1 MSHYQQ
7 QYYPSTAPS
16 ALGGTPVSS
25 FYARQGF
32 EQTSQPTISVPL
44 HLRSNAYDYRQ
55 HVAPPKH
62 PAQQARSS
70 GGQNQREQQHQQHFG
85 HPGPSQPQ
93 IQPQNHQQYDRPQ
106 SQYGQVQHPYQP
118 PYTHAQQPTQGQTQP
133 QPHVQSTYAHSSQ
146 YAVRSRSEFNPST
159 YSQSMYGYSPFP
171 MLPGPQPTPARAFAL
186 YEAYNARQQQR
197 EAVAAATTLQTQPQ
211 NHVQVQQQ
219 TQHQAQVTYRSPP
232 QSQPLRQSQQYP
244 VQQYQDSHVP
254 TYAPSFPQSQA
265 GHPISP
271 QKAAPLQAASSFSE
285 VPAFASA
292 HAPSSVSAPMAPI
305 PQPQPQPQSQP
316 QPHSQPQP
324 QAPQRTPTIGFRRP
338 LPQPCQPRPRPMSM
352 PPQAQA
358 PGFAFQVNGPGR
370 SSPSSVSNMLPQSL
384 PRPVTIIQYPSASS
398 KTTATPY
405 SPSVDPSA
413 APTSSNIPT
422 PAKALSERTQTPEQV
437 PPYSNITKDITP
449 TQRRALPQ
457 SSTAPPDLSHLEKR
471 GSVLNSVSTP
481 FQACKST
488 ATVSSPPHVVSKTP
502 LPEVSSNSETEDDDR
517 LSVQSRESKQSHHR
531 TPSPQHS
538 PQYGILDLPKRN
550 SSVFGVGAK
559 AEAASPKYG
568 IKDLPMRTKSI
579 VDRRKAWERAEQG
592 MNEAVARTQTSS
604 KSVSPAKSAAPK
616 LSISAPPSTAPVS
629 PRSPQP
635 QVPKQQQK
643 LPMPVVRQP
652 QPSRTERTPSWTLA
666 TADLEK
672 IAAAS
677 EPKTSMALRFAK
689 MSLEEE
695 KASSKQ
701 SKPQPAVAS
710 PTQTQRSAMQTS
722 SNKSRSTSPT
732 KSYPFSTRTP
742 RRSSTIDLNLDD
754 APPPSLRRTPSPSA
768 STSSSSVPS
777 IPSIKTPDDVPQISL
792 PPIPQINL
800 PGSFDFDDA
809 LAKPSSP
816 QKSNVPVINLPGDDE
831 GDSSGPMIS
840 VSAPSNAR
848 PDAVA
853 MPVILDDL
861 ASSVSSP
868 RSRGLPRLPSSSA
881 SSVTAVS
888 NSGSNQRSRGGGL
901 VCGGCGRG
909 IFGRIVSAMGLRWH
923 PQCFKCCQ
931 CGEQLEHVSSY
942 EHDGKPYCHLDYH
955 ELFAPQCYSCKTPI
969 IDERFITLDDPALGK
984 RTYHEQHFFC
994 AECGDPFLAPPTT
1007 SSKRSGPNEIN
1018 IKGDGAFDVAV
1029 DEDGLEVG
1037 FTVFRGHPYCEAC
1050 HVRLRAPKCKACKR
1064 SIRDGMRAV
1073 EALGGKWCYEC
1084 FVCTGCQ
1091 KPFEEPSFFQRDKKP
1106 FCEHCFSIILRNE
1119 I

>member
-1 MSHYQQ
+1 MSYYSQ
-7 QYYPSTAPS
+7 QYYPPTASSTS
-16 ALGGTPVSS
+16 GGTPVSS
-25 FYARQGF
+25 FYAARQGF
-32 EQTSQPTISVPL
+32 EQTSQPTSSMPL
-44 HLRSNAYDYRQ
+44 HLRPNAYDYRQ

-70 GGQNQREQQHQQHFG
+70 GGQNQREQQYQQHSG

-93 IQPQNHQQYDRPQ
+93 IQPQNYQQYNQPQ

-118 PYTHAQQPTQGQTQP
+118 SYTHVQQQAQGQIQP
-133 QPHVQSTYAHSSQ
+133 QPQPQSHTQSTYA
-146 YAVRSRSEFNPST
+146 ARPRSEYNPST
-159 YSQSMYGYSPFP
+159 YAQNMYGYSPFP

-186 YEAYNARQQQR
+186 YEAYNARQQKR
-197 EAVAAATTLQTQPQ
+197 EAAAAATTQQPQ
-211 NHVQVQQQ
+211 PHVQLQQQ
-219 TQHQAQVTYRSPP
+219 PQHQPQFTYQPPP
-232 QSQPLRQSQQYP
+232 QSQPLRQPQQYP
-244 VQQYQDSHVP
+244 AQQYQSSHVSSF
-254 TYAPSFPQSQA
+254 APPFPQSQA
-265 GHPISP
+265 GHPTSP
-271 QKAAPLQAASSFSE
+271 QQAAPPQITSSFSAA
-285 VPAFASA
+285 PAFASA
-292 HAPSSVSAPMAPI
+292 HAPSSVSAPIAPI
-305 PQPQPQPQSQP
+305 PQPRPQPQH
-316 QPHSQPQP
+316 HSQPQP
-324 QAPQRTPTIGFRRP
+324 QAPQRTPTIGSRRP
-338 LPQPCQPRPRPMSM
+338 LPQPGPPRPRPVSM
-352 PPQAQA
+352 PPQAQP
-358 PGFAFQVNGPGR
+358 PGPVFQVNGPGH
-370 SSPSSVSNMLPQSL
+370 SLPSPVSNMLPQAL
-384 PRPVTIIQYPSASS
+384 PRPVTIIQYPSATSV
-398 KTTATPY
+398 TPATSY
-405 SPSVDPSA
+405 SPSVGSSA
-413 APTSSNIPT
+413 APESSNFPT
-422 PAKALSERTQTPEQV
+422 PPKALSERTQTPEQV
-437 PPYSNITKDITP
+437 LPYSDTTKDMTP

-457 SSTAPPDLSHLEKR
+457 SSTAPPDLSHIEKR
-471 GSVLNSVSTP
+471 ESVSSPVSTP
-481 FQACKST
+481 FRTTIST
-488 ATVSSPPHVVSKTP
+488 APLSSSPDVVSKAS
-502 LPEVSSNSETEDDDR
+502 LPDVSMNSGIEDDGDR
-517 LSVQSRESKQSHHR
+517 LSVKSRESKQSR
-531 TPSPQHS
+531 QCTPSPQYS
-538 PQYGILDLPKRN
+538 PQYGILDLPKRS
-550 SSVFGVGAK
+550 SSVFGAAGK
-559 AEAASPKYG
+559 GETASPKYG
-568 IKDLPMRTKSI
+568 IKDLPTRTKSV
-579 VDRRKAWERAEQG
+579 VDRRKAWERAEEG
-592 MNEAVARTQTSS
+592 MNEAVARKQTSS
-604 KSVSPAKSAAPK
+604 KSVSSTKSAAPK
-616 LSISAPPSTAPVS
+616 LSISAPPSTVPVS

-635 QVPKQQQK
+635 QMPQQQQK
-643 LPMPVVRQP
+643 LPMPAVRQP
-652 QPSRTERTPSWTLA
+652 QPSRTERTPSWTLP

-695 KASSKQ
+695 KANSKQ
-701 SKPQPAVAS
+701 SKHQPTVAS
-710 PTQTQRSAMQTS
+710 PTQTQRTSMQVN

-732 KSYPFSTRTP
+732 KSYQFSTRTP

-768 STSSSSVPS
+768 STSTSSVPS
-777 IPSIKTPDDVPQISL
+777 IPTIKTPDDVPQIPL

-800 PGSFDFDDA
+800 PGGLDFDDSV
-809 LAKPSSP
+809 KPLSP
-816 QKSNVPVINLPGDDE
+816 QKPSLPVINLPGDDE
-831 GDSSGPMIS
+831 AVSSGPMIS
-840 VSAPSNAR
+840 ISAPPNAR
-848 PDAVA
+848 PDVVA

-861 ASSVSSP
+861 ASSASSP
-868 RSRGLPRLPSSSA
+868 RSRGLPRPPSSPA

-888 NSGSNQRSRGGGL
+888 SSGSSQRSRGGGL

-994 AECGDPFLAPPTT
+994 AECGDPFLTPSSTK

-1073 EALGGKWCYEC
+1073 EALGGKWCNEC

-1106 FCEHCFSIILRNE
+1106 FCEYCFSIILRNE
-1119 I
+1119 V

>member
-7 QYYPSTAPS
+7 QYYAPTAPS
-16 ALGGTPVSS
+16 TSGGAPVS
-25 FYARQGF
+25 FYAARQSY
-32 EQTSQPTISVPL
+32 EQPSQPTTSIPL
-44 HLRSNAYDYRQ
+44 HLRPNAYDYRQ

-62 PAQQARSS
+62 PVQQARSS
-70 GGQNQREQQHQQHFG
+70 DGQNQRKQQYQQHSG
-85 HPGPSQPQ
+85 YPGPSQPQ
-93 IQPQNHQQYDRPQ
+93 IQLQNHQQHNRPQ

-118 PYTHAQQPTQGQTQP
+118 PYTHAQQQTQGQTQP
-133 QPHVQSTYAHSSQ
+133 QPHAQSTYAPSSQ
-146 YAVRSRSEFNPST
+146 YAVRPRFEFNPST
-159 YSQSMYGYSPFP
+159 YAQSMHGYSPFP

-197 EAVAAATTLQTQPQ
+197 EAAAAAATQQSQPQ
-211 NHVQVQQQ
+211 NHVQLQQQ
-219 TQHQAQVTYRSPP
+219 PQHQPQVTYRPPP
-232 QSQPLRQSQQYP
+232 QSQPIRQPQQYLA
-244 VQQYQDSHVP
+244 QQHQASHVP
-254 TYAPSFPQSQA
+254 SYAPSLPQSQT
-265 GHPISP
+265 GHPTSP
-271 QKAAPLQAASSFSE
+271 QRAASPQVASSFS
-285 VPAFASA
+285 VAPAFACA
-292 HAPSSVSAPMAPI
+292 PAPSFVSAPIAPI
-305 PQPQPQPQSQP
+305 PQPQPQSQYHSQSQP
-316 QPHSQPQP
+316 ET
-324 QAPQRTPTIGFRRP
+324 PQRTPIIGSRRP
-338 LPQPCQPRPRPMSM
+338 LPQPGQSRPRPMSM
-352 PPQAQA
+352 PPRAQS
-358 PGFAFQVNGPGR
+358 PGFAFQVNLPGR
-370 SSPSSVSNMLPQSL
+370 SSPSSVSNILPQSF

-398 KTTATPY
+398 EISATPY
-405 SPSVDPSA
+405 SPSAGSSA
-413 APTSSNIPT
+413 SPKSSNILT
-422 PAKALSERTQTPEQV
+422 QAKALSERTQTPEQM
-437 PPYSNITKDITP
+437 PPYSDSTKDITP

-457 SSTAPPDLSHLEKR
+457 SSTAPPDFSHLEKR

-481 FQACKST
+481 FQASEST
-488 ATVSSPPHVVSKTP
+488 APPSSSSHVVSKTL
-502 LPEVSSNSETEDDDR
+502 LPEVSINSETEDDDR
-517 LSVQSRESKQSHHR
+517 LSVKSRESKQSHHR

-538 PQYGILDLPKRN
+538 PQYGILDLPKRK
-550 SSVFGVGAK
+550 SSVFGAVAK
-559 AEAASPKYG
+559 AETASPKYG
-568 IKDLPMRTKSI
+568 IKDLPMRTKSV

-616 LSISAPPSTAPVS
+616 LSISAPPSTVS

-635 QVPKQQQK
+635 QVPQQQQE

-652 QPSRTERTPSWTLA
+652 QPSRTERTPSWTLP

-677 EPKTSMALRFAK
+677 EPKISMALRYAK

-695 KASSKQ
+695 KANSKQ

-710 PTQTQRSAMQTS
+710 PTQTS
-722 SNKSRSTSPT
+722 SKSRSTSPT

-768 STSSSSVPS
+768 STSSSSMPS

-792 PPIPQINL
+792 PPVPQINL
-800 PGSFDFDDA
+800 PGGFDFDDA
-809 LAKPSSP
+809 PAKPSSP
-816 QKSNVPVINLPGDDE
+816 QKPNVPIINLPGGDDAN
-831 GDSSGPMIS
+831 SLSPTFSGSP
-840 VSAPSNAR
+840 PNAR
-848 PDAVA
+848 LDAVA
-853 MPVILDDL
+853 MPVILGDL
-861 ASSVSSP
+861 ASSASSP
-868 RSRGLPRLPSSSA
+868 RSRGLPRPPSSLA
-881 SSVTAVS
+881 SSVTVVS

-994 AECGDPFLAPPTT
+994 AECGDPFLAPSSAE
-1007 SSKRSGPNEIN
+1007 SSKRSGPNEIS